1 MEQTFRRLLPRR
13 STSPLA
19 NGNDNDRERST
30 SSASNGVATSS
41 ASGRRASKSV
51 RAACEACR
59 RQKCKCDGKRP
70 SCSHCLRQ
78 RAECTYITD
87 SGETRFSALRRRY
100 SLREGELG
108 KLNKLIQHI
117 RIGSPEEV
125 DRIITHIRSCDDSI
139 EAYSSYFSSG
149 DSLSRT
155 TETETETWT
164 TPGLRIDSQLDPVS
178 EAWPALGNPVQVD
191 ALPWTDVAPDHVVS
205 HLISQYFIL
214 ERPILLPTIHFQS
227 FIDEMNKGDAASG
240 IYCSDL
246 LVNAICAQQC
256 FLSQEYTQGS
266 VASRDMGRKFL
277 AECYRLLQ
285 LRTGRLNLP
294 TAQALTLIYQAELAR
309 DVFQHPIE
317 HVTTGSK

>member
-1 MEQTFRRLLPRR
+1 M
-13 STSPLA
+13 
-19 NGNDNDRERST
+19 
-30 SSASNGVATSS
+30 
-41 ASGRRASKSV
+41 
-51 RAACEACR
+51 
-59 RQKCKCDGKRP
+59 
-70 SCSHCLRQ
+70 
-78 RAECTYITD
+78 
-87 SGETRFSALRRRY
+87 
-100 SLREGELG
+100 REGELG

-256 FLSQEYTQGS
+256 VSTLLLVFFFSFQFGGIVPCPLFLSCGRISFSFLFASTNWSLCTQSSFYRKSILKGLS
-266 VASRDMGRKFL
+266 PAGTWDAS
-277 AECYRLLQ
+277 
-285 LRTGRLNLP
+285 
-294 TAQALTLIYQAELAR
+294 
-309 DVFQHPIE
+309 
-317 HVTTGSK
+317 S